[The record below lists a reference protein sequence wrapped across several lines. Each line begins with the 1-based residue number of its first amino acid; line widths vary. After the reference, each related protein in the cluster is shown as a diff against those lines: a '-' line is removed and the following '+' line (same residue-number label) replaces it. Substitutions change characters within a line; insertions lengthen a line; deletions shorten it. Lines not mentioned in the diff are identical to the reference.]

1 MEKLGDS
8 KEERK
13 DEKDILETRMNE
25 IVKEKFKAS

>member
-25 IVKEKFKAS
+25 IGKENFKAS

>member
-13 DEKDILETRMNE
+13 DEKDILETRMKE
-25 IVKEKFKAS
+25 IVKENFKAS